1 METTPLTP
9 CSSQGTN
16 SALQPRP
23 AGAWA
28 AGSSSHPLLEVEG
41 LTKRFQGVVAL
52 QDYRLVMREG
62 EILGVIGPNGAGKT
76 TLINLLSG
84 FLRPDSGRIRFR
96 GQDVTRLPAHRIP
109 ALGIARTFQNIRL
122 FPSLTA
128 LENVLV
134 ALTIHHPPDVL
145 STLFNFG
152 PAHRRMDM
160 LRQRAMNLLERMG
173 IGHLAHRPAGTLSYG
188 DQRRVEIARALALE
202 PSLLLLDE
210 PTAGLH
216 PEESEALMEQLAHLH
231 RERRMAILMVAH
243 DMPVVMR
250 FCPRLHVL
258 SSGVLL
264 AEGTPEEIRRNPLV
278 LEAFLGRSGGPGA
291 S

>member
-1 METTPLTP
+1 L
-9 CSSQGTN
+9 
-16 SALQPRP
+16 R
-23 AGAWA
+23 
-28 AGSSSHPLLEVEG
+28 
-41 LTKRFQGVVAL
+41 
-52 QDYRLVMREG
+52 DYRLTLQPG

-84 FLRPDSGRIRFR
+84 FLRPDEGRIRFR
-96 GQDVTRLPAHRIP
+96 GRDLARLPTHRIP

-134 ALTIHHPPDVL
+134 AMTTHHPPDVL
-145 STLFNFG
+145 STFFGFG
-152 PAHRRMDM
+152 PWQEKERR
-160 LRQRAMNLLERMG
+160 LRERALALLEQMG
-173 IGHLAHRPAGTLSYG
+173 IAHLAHRLAGTLSYG

-216 PEESEALMEQLAHLH
+216 PEESEALVEQLSRLH
-231 RERRMAILMVAH
+231 RERGMAILMVAH

-258 SSGVLL
+258 SSGALL
-264 AEGTPEEIRRNPLV
+264 AEGSPEEIRNNPAV
-278 LEAFLGRSGGPGA
+278 LEAFLGRSGRPGA
-291 S
+291 A

>member
-1 METTPLTP
+1 MGFARITLPREASGPVREGP
-9 CSSQGTN
+9 ASPSGASS
-16 SALQPRP
+16 P
-23 AGAWA
+23 A
-28 AGSSSHPLLEVEG
+28 PLLDVEG

-52 QDYRLVMREG
+52 RDYRLVLHEG

-84 FLRPDSGRIRFR
+84 FLRPDRGRIRFR
-96 GQDVTRLPAHRIP
+96 GQDLTRLPAHRIP
-109 ALGIARTFQNIRL
+109 AMGVARTFQNIRL

-128 LENVLV
+128 LENVMV
-134 ALTIHHPPDVL
+134 AMAVRYPPDVP
-145 STLFNFG
+145 STVLGFG
-152 PAHRRMDM
+152 PWQRKIRRMQD
-160 LRQRAMNLLERMG
+160 QAMALLEQMG
-173 IGHLAHRPAGTLSYG
+173 IAHLAHRLAGTLAYG

-216 PEESEALMEQLAHLH
+216 PEESEALVDQLSRLH

-258 SSGVLL
+258 NSGILL
-264 AEGTPEEIRRNPLV
+264 AEGTPEEIRNNPLV
-278 LEAFLGRSGGPGA
+278 LEAFLGRSTRSGTA
-291 S
+291 

>member
-1 METTPLTP
+1 MASA
-9 CSSQGTN
+9 SSIRG
-16 SALQPRP
+16 PRGIRHGGHGEMGP
-23 AGAWA
+23 EERRLA
-28 AGSSSHPLLEVEG
+28 PLLEVEG

-52 QDYRLVMREG
+52 KDYRLTLHEG

-84 FLRPDSGRIRFR
+84 FLRPDEGSIRFQ
-96 GQDVTRLPAHRIP
+96 GQDLVRLPAHRIP

-128 LENVLV
+128 LENVMV
-134 ALTIHHPPDVL
+134 AMTVHHPPDL
-145 STLFNFG
+145 ASALLGFG
-152 PAHRRMDM
+152 PGQRRAQA
-160 LRQRAMNLLERMG
+160 LREQAMHLLEQLG
-173 IGHLAHRPAGTLSYG
+173 IAHLADRPAGVLPYG
-188 DQRRVEIARALALE
+188 DQRRVEIARALALK

-216 PEESEALMEQLAHLH
+216 PEESEALVEQLRRLH
-231 RERRMAILMVAH
+231 REWGMAIVMVAH

-258 SSGVLL
+258 SSGALL
-264 AEGTPEEIRRNPLV
+264 AEGTPEEIRNNPLV
-278 LEAFLGRSGGPGA
+278 LEAFLGRPSHSGA
-291 S
+291 A

>member
-1 METTPLTP
+1 MGSASVVPPHTMGNPLREGTGI
-9 CSSQGTN
+9 SS
-16 SALQPRP
+16 PP
-23 AGAWA
+23 I
-28 AGSSSHPLLEVEG
+28 PLLAVEG

-52 QDYRLVMREG
+52 RDYRLTLQEG

-84 FLRPDSGRIRFR
+84 FIRPDGGSIRFR
-96 GQDVTRLPAHRIP
+96 GRDLTRLPTHYIP
-109 ALGIARTFQNIRL
+109 KLGIARTFQNIRL

-128 LENVLV
+128 LENVMV
-134 ALTIHHPPDVL
+134 AMTAHYPPDVL
-145 STLFNFG
+145 STLFGFG
-152 PAHRRMDM
+152 PGHRRVRE
-160 LRQRAMNLLERMG
+160 LRERAMALMEQMG
-173 IGHLAHRPAGTLSYG
+173 IAHLAHRPSSALSYG

-216 PEESEALMEQLAHLH
+216 PEESEALIDLLSRLH
-231 RERRMAILMVAH
+231 RARRMAIVMVAH

-258 SSGVLL
+258 SSGALL
-264 AEGTPEEIRRNPLV
+264 AEGTPEEIRHNPLV
-278 LEAFLGRSGGPGA
+278 LEAFLGRPGRSGA
-291 S
+291 A

>member
-1 METTPLTP
+1 MGSASVVPSPTMGNPLREGMGI
-9 CSSQGTN
+9 SSP
-16 SALQPRP
+16 SI
-23 AGAWA
+23 
-28 AGSSSHPLLEVEG
+28 PLLAVEG

-52 QDYRLVMREG
+52 RDYRLTLREG

-84 FLRPDSGRIRFR
+84 FIRPDGGSIRFR
-96 GQDVTRLPAHRIP
+96 GRDLTRLPTHRIP
-109 ALGIARTFQNIRL
+109 KLGIARTFQNIRL

-128 LENVLV
+128 LENVMV
-134 ALTIHHPPDVL
+134 AMTARYPPDGL
-145 STLFNFG
+145 STLFGFG
-152 PAHRRMDM
+152 PGRRRVRE
-160 LRQRAMNLLERMG
+160 LRERSMALMEQMG
-173 IGHLAHRPAGTLSYG
+173 IAHLAHRPASALSYG

-216 PEESEALMEQLAHLH
+216 PEESEALIDLLSRLH
-231 RERRMAILMVAH
+231 RARRMAIVMVAH

-258 SSGVLL
+258 SSGALL
-264 AEGTPEEIRRNPLV
+264 AEGTPEEIRHNPLV
-278 LEAFLGRSGGPGA
+278 REAFLGRPGRSGA
-291 S
+291 A

>member
-1 METTPLTP
+1 MASTGSIHGSRTIQPGEYKKPA
-9 CSSQGTN
+9 QQERG
-16 SALQPRP
+16 SA
-23 AGAWA
+23 
-28 AGSSSHPLLEVEG
+28 PLLEVEG
-41 LTKRFQGVVAL
+41 LTKRFQGVIAL
-52 QDYRLVMREG
+52 KDYRLTLREG

-84 FLRPDSGRIRFR
+84 FLKPDEGSIRFR
-96 GQDVTRLPAHRIP
+96 GRDLTRLAVHRIP

-128 LENVLV
+128 LENVMV
-134 ALTIHHPPDVL
+134 AMTVHHPPDL
-145 STLFNFG
+145 DSLLLGFG
-152 PAHRRMDM
+152 PGQRRAQR
-160 LRQRAMNLLERMG
+160 LRERAMDLLAQLG
-173 IGHLAHRPAGTLSYG
+173 IAHLANRPAAALSYG

-216 PEESEALMEQLAHLH
+216 PEESEALVEQLRRLH
-231 RERRMAILMVAH
+231 QERSVAIVMVAH

-258 SSGVLL
+258 SSGTLL
-264 AEGTPEEIRRNPLV
+264 AEGTPEEIRNNPLV
-278 LEAFLGRSGGPGA
+278 LEAFLGRARHPGA
-291 S
+291 A

>member
-1 METTPLTP
+1 M
-9 CSSQGTN
+9 
-16 SALQPRP
+16 
-23 AGAWA
+23 
-28 AGSSSHPLLEVEG
+28 EG

-52 QDYRLVMREG
+52 RDYRLTLREG

-96 GQDVTRLPAHRIP
+96 GWDVARLPTHRIP

-128 LENVLV
+128 LENVMV
-134 ALTIHHPPDVL
+134 AMTVHHPPDVL
-145 STLFNFG
+145 STLFGFG
-152 PAHRRMDM
+152 PGSRRMRA
-160 LRQRAMNLLERMG
+160 LRERALDLLERMG
-173 IGHLAHRPAGTLSYG
+173 IAHLAHRPAGALSYG

-216 PEESEALMEQLAHLH
+216 PEESEALIEQLGRLH

-258 SSGVLL
+258 SSGALL
-264 AEGTPEEIRRNPLV
+264 AEGTPEEIRNNPLV
-278 LEAFLGRSGGPGA
+278 LEAFLGRSGRPGA
-291 S
+291 A

>member
-1 METTPLTP
+1 MVAM
-9 CSSQGTN
+9 SD
-16 SALQPRP
+16 
-23 AGAWA
+23 
-28 AGSSSHPLLEVEG
+28 GSHERIEATIDADQADPLLLQVEG
-41 LTKRFQGVVAL
+41 LTKRFQGIVAL
-52 QDYRLVMREG
+52 RDYQLTLREG

-84 FLRPDSGRIRFR
+84 FLRPDGGRIRFR
-96 GQDVTRLPAHRIP
+96 GHDLTRMPAHRIP

-128 LENVLV
+128 LENVMV
-134 ALTIHHPPDVL
+134 AMTVHHPPDIL
-145 STLFNFG
+145 STLLGFG
-152 PAHRRMDM
+152 PWQRRV
-160 LRQRAMNLLERMG
+160 RAMREQAMALLERMG
-173 IGHLAHRPAGTLSYG
+173 IAHLAHRLAGTLAQG

-216 PEESEALMEQLAHLH
+216 PEESEALMEQLSRIH
-231 RERRMAILMVAH
+231 RERRIAMLMVAH

-258 SSGVLL
+258 SSGSLL

-278 LEAFLGRSGGPGA
+278 LETFLGRHSRPGA
-291 S
+291 G